1 MPFTRQTC
9 AVGVGAAV
17 LACLVSQ
24 VTVSAGTDW
33 PTHPIRIL
41 VGFGAGG
48 GTDVATRIIADP
60 LGEVLGQRIVVENK
74 AGAGGTIAA
83 DAIAKSQKDGY
94 NAVMA
99 SPAHTVAAAMIKAQ
113 PYDAVKDFSPVG
125 VVANSAFVV
134 VAKSDFPAKDMRELI
149 ALAKKEPGKLNY
161 GSVTIGSTQHIT
173 AELLRQRAGID
184 AQHVSFR
191 TTPEVV
197 TALMRGDVSYAVEL
211 AHAVRGQVQA
221 GDLKILAV
229 MTANRWPSLPNVP
242 TVIESGI
249 PDFEVLGWYGL
260 LFPAGISP
268 AIVERTHYA
277 LAQVLLREDIRG
289 QLDNIGAIANLS
301 TPEEF
306 RKLLESEVARW
317 RAAAKDAGLEPN

>member
-1 MPFTRQTC
+1 MPLSHRAC
-9 AVGVGAAV
+9 AMGARAVV
-17 LACLVSQ
+17 LACALSASAVH
-24 VTVSAGTDW
+24 AGTDW

-99 SPAHTVAAAMIKAQ
+99 SPAHTVAAAMIRAQ

-134 VAKSDFPAKDMRELI
+134 VTKSDFPAKDLRELI
-149 ALAKKEPGKLNY
+149 ALAKKDPGKLNY

-229 MTANRWPSLPNVP
+229 MTANR
-242 TVIESGI
+242 
-249 PDFEVLGWYGL
+249 
-260 LFPAGISP
+260 
-268 AIVERTHYA
+268 
-277 LAQVLLREDIRG
+277 
-289 QLDNIGAIANLS
+289 
-301 TPEEF
+301 
-306 RKLLESEVARW
+306 
-317 RAAAKDAGLEPN
+317 

>member
-1 MPFTRQTC
+1 MPLSRRAC
-9 AVGVGAAV
+9 AMGAGAV
-17 LACLVSQ
+17 VLVCALSASA
-24 VTVSAGTDW
+24 VHAGTDW

-99 SPAHTVAAAMIKAQ
+99 SPAHTVAAAMIRAQ
-113 PYDAVKDFSPVG
+113 PYDAVKDFSTVG

-134 VAKSDFPAKDMRELI
+134 VTKSDFPAKDLRELI
-149 ALAKKEPGKLNY
+149 ALAKKDPGKLNY

-197 TALMRGDVSYAVEL
+197 TALIRGDVSYAVEL

-221 GDLKILAV
+221 GDLRILAV
-229 MTANRWPSLPNVP
+229 MTANRWPSLPNIP

-260 LFPAGISP
+260 LFPPGIAP
-268 AIVERTHYA
+268 AIFERTHDA
-277 LAQVLLREDIRG
+277 LSQVLLRENIRN
-289 QLDNIGAIANLS
+289 QLDNIGAIPNLT
-301 TPEEF
+301 TPDQF
-306 RKLLESEVARW
+306 RQLLESEVARW
-317 RAAAKDAGLEPN
+317 RAVARDAGLEPN

>member
-1 MPFTRQTC
+1 MALSRNVWGLAAFIL
-9 AVGVGAAV
+9 ALVGSVAP
-17 LACLVSQ
+17 SQ
-24 VTVSAGTDW
+24 ASDDW
-33 PTHPIRIL
+33 PTHPVRIL

-48 GTDVATRIIADP
+48 GTDVATRIIAEP
-60 LGEVLGQRIVVENK
+60 LSDVLGQRIVVENK
-74 AGAGGTIAA
+74 VGAGGTIAG
-83 DAIAKSQKDGY
+83 DVIAKSPNDGY

-113 PYDAVKDFSPVG
+113 PYDAVRDFAPVG

-134 VAKSDFPAKDMRELI
+134 VTKKDFPANDLRELI

-184 AQHVSFR
+184 AQHLQFR

-211 AHAVRGQVQA
+211 AHAVRGQVQS

-229 MTANRWPSLPNVP
+229 MTAKRWPSLPNVP
-242 TVIESGI
+242 TIMESGI

-260 LFPAGISP
+260 LFPPDTPP
-268 AIVERTHYA
+268 AIIEKTHRG
-277 LAQVLLREDIRG
+277 LAQVLASESVHD
-289 QLDNIGAIANLS
+289 QLANIGAVPNLS

-306 RKLLESEVARW
+306 RQLLETEVARW
-317 RAAAKDAGLEPN
+317 RAVAKAAGLEPN

>member
-1 MPFTRQTC
+1 MPFPRGAC
-9 AVGVGAAV
+9 AVVAAV
-17 LACLVSQ
+17 MLA
-24 VTVSAGTDW
+24 SAASPALLFAGEDW
-33 PTHPIRIL
+33 PTRPIRIL

-74 AGAGGTIAA
+74 PGAGGTIAA
-83 DAIAKSQKDGY
+83 DVVAKSPKDGY

-99 SPAHTVAAAMIKAQ
+99 SLAHTVATATIKAQ
-113 PYDAVKDFSPVG
+113 PYDAVNDFAPVG

-134 VAKSDFPAKDMRELI
+134 VAKSDFPANDLRGLI

-184 AQHVSFR
+184 AQHITFR

-197 TALMRGDVSYAVEL
+197 TALMRKDVSYAIEL

-221 GDLKILAV
+221 GELKIFAV
-229 MTANRWPSLPNVP
+229 MTAQRWPSLPNVP
-242 TVIESGI
+242 TMTESGI

-260 LFPAGISP
+260 LLPAGTPP
-268 AIVERTHYA
+268 AIVEKTHSG
-277 LAQVLLREDIRG
+277 LAQVLGRESVRN
-289 QLDNIGAIANLS
+289 QLENVGASANLS
-301 TPEEF
+301 TPEQF
-306 RKLLESEVARW
+306 KKLLESEVVRW
-317 RAAAKDAGLEPN
+317 REVTKAAGLEPS